1 MIPKHPRPAWHF
13 RLTFEELKSFADAQR
28 LKEKDTAQLDGVFP
42 SPEPV
47 QLKVRR
53 GDVVL
58 AHPLLPHAAG
68 WNFRD
73 PRGKP
78 PPPIP
83 PPLAAAA
90 SFPFRLLR

>member
-1 MIPKHPRPAWHF
+1 MCSRLHA
-13 RLTFEELKSFADAQR
+13 RLTFEDLKSFADAQR
-28 LKEKDTAQLDGVFP
+28 QKEKDTALPDGVFP
-42 SPEPV
+42 SPEPI

-73 PRGKP
+73 PRGKLAP
-78 PPPIP
+78 GPIISHWCRV
-83 PPLAAAA
+83 LC
-90 SFPFRLLR
+90 